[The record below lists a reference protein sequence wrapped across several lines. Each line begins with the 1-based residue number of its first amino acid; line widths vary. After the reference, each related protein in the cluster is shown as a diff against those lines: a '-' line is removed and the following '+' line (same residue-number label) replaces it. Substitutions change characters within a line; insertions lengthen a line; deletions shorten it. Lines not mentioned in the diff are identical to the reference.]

1 MLRKI
6 PGTPRQI
13 MVLREW
19 VKVKVAQSCPTLCN
33 PMGYT
38 VHGILHARML
48 EWVAV
53 PFSRGSSQ
61 HRDRTQTSCTAGRFF
76 TSWATRE
83 APIFQRTVAFLWKC
97 MGLRVEGS
105 EDSGATEID
114 DCERQHDR
122 ETIDELKFKPHIS
135 QLRWKLWDS
144 SVYWTKSDVPSRWG
158 EDVFSPTLPQGPP
171 EQRQGIS

>member
-1 MLRKI
+1 MLRVQRFA
-6 PGTPRQI
+6 TPWTVALQAPLSMGSSRQE
-13 MVLREW
+13 LW
-19 VKVKVAQSCPTLCN
+19 SGSSCPPPGDLPN
-33 PMGYT
+33 PE
-38 VHGILHARML
+38 IEPKCLKSPA
-48 EWVAV
+48 
-53 PFSRGSSQ
+53 
-61 HRDRTQTSCTAGRFF
+61 SCMAGRFF

-97 MGLRVEGS
+97 LDLRVEGS

-135 QLRWKLWDS
+135 QLGWKLWGS
-144 SVYWTKSDVPSRWG
+144 SVYKTKSDEPSRWG
-158 EDVFSPTLPQGPP
+158 EDVFSPTLPQGTP